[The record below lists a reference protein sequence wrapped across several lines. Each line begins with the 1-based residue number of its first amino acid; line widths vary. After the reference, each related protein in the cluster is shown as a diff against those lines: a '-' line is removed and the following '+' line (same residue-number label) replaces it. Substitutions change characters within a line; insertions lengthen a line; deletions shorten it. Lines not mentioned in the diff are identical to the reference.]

1 MDLHFR
7 TFSKFHHKI
16 HKLMLPIDFRDYLS
30 INKCFEDILI
40 LDIASIQMFLLSD
53 ILYQQNLQ

>member
-7 TFSKFHHKI
+7 TFSKSHHKI
-16 HKLMLPIDFRDYLS
+16 HMLMLPIDFRDYLS